1 MYYVPNGYPN
11 QYPYYVNGPMYNNRG
26 QSVHWAYPYGMEHA
40 NRYNYFCPSNGNRSD
55 VLKDYGPNPYVVNIN
70 EATKQNNTYR
80 TALWTGTHLQVT
92 LMSLNVGEDI
102 GLEMHPDVDQFL
114 RIEQGQGI
122 VQMGKTKDNLTFQ
135 RNVFDDSAIMIPAGT
150 WHNLTNTGNIPL
162 KLYSIYAPPNH
173 PFGTVHV
180 TKADAMAGEAGG
192 AQGNGN
198 TVAFGKTPDEWVR
211 YTEFLVKEGLEDV
224 KRGINATHI
233 LQEFILMGVLVGK
246 GYSPEKAYE
255 TVEEWERTGESKLL
269 QQSKNM

>member
-1 MYYVPNGYPN
+1 
-11 QYPYYVNGPMYNNRG
+11 MYN
-26 QSVHWAYPYGMEHA
+26 YGRQVYGDGHI
-40 NRYNYFCPSNGNRSD
+40 
-55 VLKDYGPNPYVVNIN
+55 LLTDYGPEPFSVNIN

-122 VQMGKTKDNLTFQ
+122 VQMGKSRDNLNFE
-135 RNVFDDSAIMIPAGT
+135 RNVYDDSAILLPAGT
-150 WHNLTNTGNIPL
+150 WHNLTNTGTIPL

-180 TKADAMAGEAGG
+180 TKADALAMEESYDHGDA
-192 AQGNGN
+192 N
-198 TVAFGKTPDEWVR
+198 TVISGRTPDEWIQH
-211 YTEFLVKEGLEDV
+211 TEFLVNEGLEDV

-255 TVEEWERTGESKLL
+255 TVEEWERTGKSKLL

>member
-1 MYYVPNGYPN
+1 MHHRSSYHHQWHYPMYYNWNPNCYNWNNNYSNKGDF
-11 QYPYYVNGPMYNNRG
+11 YYKNGK
-26 QSVHWAYPYGMEHA
+26 
-40 NRYNYFCPSNGNRSD
+40 
-55 VLKDYGPNPYVVNIN
+55 LKDYGPKPFVVNIN

-102 GLEMHPDVDQFL
+102 GLEMHSDVDQFL

-122 VQMGKTKDNLTFQ
+122 VQMGKSKNNLNFK
-135 RNVFDDSAIMIPAGT
+135 RNVYDDSAILIPAGT
-150 WHNLTNTGNIPL
+150 WHNLTNTGNTPL

-180 TKADAMAGEAGG
+180 TKEDALAAEEAHNHS
-192 AQGNGN
+192 NGN
-198 TVAFGKTPDEWVR
+198 TLISGKTPDEWVR
-211 YTEFLVKEGLEDV
+211 YTKFLVTEGLEDV

-255 TVEEWERTGESKLL
+255 TVEEWERTGKSKLL

>member
-1 MYYVPNGYPN
+1 MYYIPCIY
-11 QYPYYVNGPMYNNRG
+11 QYPYYG
-26 QSVHWAYPYGMEHA
+26 HA
-40 NRYNYFCPSNGNRSD
+40 RSYNYGSI
-55 VLKDYGPNPYVVNIN
+55 VLTDYGPKPFVVNIN

-80 TALWTGTHLQVT
+80 SALWTGTHFQVT

-122 VQMGKTKDNLTFQ
+122 VQMGKSRDNLNFE
-135 RNVFDDSAIMIPAGT
+135 RNVYDDSAIMLPAGT
-150 WHNLTNTGNIPL
+150 WHNLTNTGTIPL

-180 TKADAMAGEAGG
+180 TKADALAMEEGYDHGD
-192 AQGNGN
+192 GN
-198 TVAFGKTPDEWVR
+198 TVISGRTPDEWIQH
-211 YTEFLVKEGLEDV
+211 TEFLVKEGLEDV

-246 GYSPEKAYE
+246 GYSPERAYE
-255 TVEEWERTGESKLL
+255 TVEEWERTGDSKLL

>member
-1 MYYVPNGYPN
+1 MYYIPYVNP
-11 QYPYYVNGPMYNNRG
+11 YPYRSPYYSTVPMYN
-26 QSVHWAYPYGMEHA
+26 YGSQPVYWHFPHRMDYA
-40 NRYNYFCPSNGNRSD
+40 NRFDHLRLTNGD
-55 VLKDYGPNPYVVNIN
+55 EVLTDYGPNPFVVNIN

-102 GLEMHPDVDQFL
+102 GLEMHPNVDQFL
-114 RIEQGQGI
+114 RIEQGQGV
-122 VQMGKTKDNLTFQ
+122 VQMGKSKDHLDFE
-135 RNVFDDSAIMIPAGT
+135 RNVYDDSAIMIPAGT
-150 WHNLTNTGNIPL
+150 WHNLTNTGNVPL

-180 TKADAMAGEAGG
+180 NKADAMAAEESHGH
-192 AQGNGN
+192 GN
-198 TVAFGKTPDEWVR
+198 VFGRTPDEWIQ
-211 YTEFLVKEGLEDV
+211 YTEFLVNEGLEDV

-255 TVEEWERTGESKLL
+255 TVEAWERTGESKLL